1 MTQRNA
7 DVLDLLKW
15 VVNILILVVGFFVAS
30 KLKAVDKLDERV
42 KQIEYWQAGAI
53 ERDIQAIQKLDR
65 ILDGQRDASEKQAV
79 LDQRIDDLLI
89 SNPNLKRP

>member
-1 MTQRNA
+1 MTQKQT

-30 KLKAVDKLDERV
+30 KLQAVDKLDERV
-42 KQIEYWQAGAI
+42 HKIEYWQAGAI
-53 ERDIQAIQKLDR
+53 ERDIQAMQKLDR
-65 ILDGQRDASEKQAV
+65 ILDGQQQAAEKWAI

-89 SNPNLKRP
+89 SNPELKRP